1 MSTSGAWA
9 PTASREAKVVTL
21 TLAPGCK
28 HRLLPSPG
36 VPSRHRRANGFTL
49 IELMVVMV
57 IVGIAAS
64 LAAVNLGVLDRQSAN
79 DELQRLQYVLQ
90 FASERAAVRGTPIQ
104 VEFLPGSY
112 RFSKLDTGGKWQ
124 LLFQPRE
131 LAEREWIDGL
141 RVMALTVDERT
152 LPQSALR
159 IVFAS
164 EATPFT
170 LQLSTNEGTRLL
182 IGNSAGEVSQSAPG
196 VTP

>member
-1 MSTSGAWA
+1 
-9 PTASREAKVVTL
+9 
-21 TLAPGCK
+21 
-28 HRLLPSPG
+28 
-36 VPSRHRRANGFTL
+36 
-49 IELMVVMV
+49 MVVMV